1 MPRPAD
7 TSCAAPTPPPT
18 SSPRGWV
25 LVPAGEPGLLH
36 RARSVVRTSRDLV
49 LVSLDPTAVTP
60 ARARLGVGLEF
71 SWTAPRPGRLAW
83 FSDLTALEI
92 AAALEWIGGPV
103 AGLATVPAELR
114 HRVAGVQQVGIH
126 PQGQPR
132 P

>member
-7 TSCAAPTPPPT
+7 TSFTPP
-18 SSPRGWV
+18 SPPPPPSLRGWV

-49 LVSLDPTAVTP
+49 LVSLDPAAATP
-60 ARARLGVGLEF
+60 ARARLGVGLELP
-71 SWTAPRPGRLAW
+71 WTAPRPGRLVW
-83 FSDLTALEI
+83 FGDLTALET
-92 AAALEWIGGPV
+92 AAVLEWIAGPV
-103 AGLATVPAELR
+103 AGLATVPAALR
-114 HRVAGVQQVGIH
+114 HRVTVVQPAAIH